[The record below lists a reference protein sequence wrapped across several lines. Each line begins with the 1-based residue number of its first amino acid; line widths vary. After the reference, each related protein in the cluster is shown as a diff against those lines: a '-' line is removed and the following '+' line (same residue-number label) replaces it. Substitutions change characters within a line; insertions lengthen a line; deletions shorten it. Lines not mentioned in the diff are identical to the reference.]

1 MLFYYIIFLIA
12 IATYYSSIGRGNQTD
27 RQRHALIAMLAF
39 LAVFVGLADMLGGYD
54 RYIYSEL
61 FDDTAN
67 MVSDGN
73 YNFMMS
79 PVANSYPKEYGYQI
93 YNVIV
98 GAITDNRYVFIFI
111 TTCVIYVLLYHS
123 LRDYCNNYPFA
134 MIMFLGLWFFFSF
147 TYLRQVMGATIAWLA
162 VRYIIRRD
170 WKRFFIVWFIA
181 WSFHNS
187 ALILLP
193 MYFVPIRKFEK
204 KKIIYVMVA
213 AFFLGLSGGPS
224 AIFAAYGEVDSQRAD
239 VAGNETGF
247 RIAYLIEAVFFLYI
261 ILKKYDEIPLRRVN
275 IVLTNM
281 ALTFCLILLFFIKN
295 ENGGRLSWYYMIG
308 VISTITYLC
317 THRYQNKQ
325 FANIIVLV
333 CFFLFNRILTSWGM
347 MLYPYKTFLT
357 NGFRKGDDIEARYE
371 YDHNYDRDKMYR
383 KPFKLGEQKK

>member
-1 MLFYYIIFLIA
+1 MLFYYIIFLLA

-98 GAITDNRYVFIFI
+98 GAITDNRYIFIFI

-204 KKIIYVMVA
+204 KKIMYVMVA
-213 AFFLGLSGGPS
+213 AFFLGLTGGPS

-261 ILKKYDEIPLRRVN
+261 ILKRYDEIPLRRVN

-383 KPFKLGEQKK
+383 KPFKLGE

>member
-27 RQRHALIAMLAF
+27 RQRHALIAMLAL

-79 PVANSYPKEYGYQI
+79 PVANLYPKEFGYQI

-98 GAITDNRYVFIFI
+98 GAITDNRYIFIFI

-134 MIMFLGLWFFFSF
+134 VIMFLGLWFFFSF

-193 MYFVPIRKFEK
+193 MYFVPIRKFER

-213 AFFLGLSGGPS
+213 AFFLGLTGGPS
-224 AIFAAYGEVDSQRAD
+224 AIFAAYGEVDSQRAE

-261 ILKKYDEIPLRRVN
+261 ILKRYDEIPLRRVN

-317 THRYQNKQ
+317 THRHQNRR
-325 FANIIVLV
+325 FANVIVVV
-333 CFFLFNRILTSWGM
+333 CFFLFNRILTSWNIQ
-347 MLYPYKTFLT
+347 LYPYKTFLT
-357 NGFRKGDDIEARYE
+357 NGFRKGDEIEAKFE

-383 KPFKLGEQKK
+383 KPFKLGE